1 MASSESRSSDIVT
14 PNGKVSAVWKHFGFR
29 RSDKDQKR
37 ALCKLCANDVS
48 QSGGTTNLWRHL
60 QTWHKK
66 EYDELN
72 PTATDNVPSTSKQQT
87 MDLYVRTVSKYSHDS
102 ERAKKLTSAVCQFV
116 VHDIRPVSV
125 VDNVGFLNL
134 MYEAEPRYVVPC
146 RSTISRRIDDLYV
159 SEKRRVRGDIA
170 SAEFL
175 CCTTDM
181 WTSCSNDGY
190 ISLTCHFITE
200 DFKMS
205 YRNLNTKHFPGTH
218 DHTHICEAI
227 SSVAQDWC
235 INIKRQVVAFT
246 TDNGSNIVKSLKEMS
261 ILHVPCAGHTLNL
274 AVQKAVEVQQVSGP
288 VGRCRLIVAH
298 FSKSRVDSDELKK
311 AQSRFPDIPKHN
323 LIKVCHYILHKQV
336 LTFAN
341 HLEGLII
348 FTNEA
353 QCSQC
358 IHNTTMNIIKP

>member
-48 QSGGTTNLWRHL
+48 QSGPVEQLTCGDIYKPGTRKSTTNLTL
-60 QTWHKK
+60 QPQITCHQQV
-66 EYDELN
+66 N
-72 PTATDNVPSTSKQQT
+72 SKLWIRT
-87 MDLYVRTVSKYSHDS
+87 CIRTVSKYSHDS
-102 ERAKKLTSAVCQFV
+102 ERVKKLTSAVCQFV
-116 VHDIRPVSV
+116 VRDIRPVSV
-125 VDNVGFLNL
+125 VDNVGFLIL
-134 MYEAEPRYVVPC
+134 MYEAEPHYVVPC
-146 RSTISRRIDDLYV
+146 RSTISRRIDDLYM
-159 SEKRRVRGDIA
+159 SEKRHVRGDIA

-190 ISLTCHFITE
+190 ISLTYHFITE

-246 TDNGSNIVKSLKEMS
+246 TDNGSNL
-261 ILHVPCAGHTLNL
+261 
-274 AVQKAVEVQQVSGP
+274 
-288 VGRCRLIVAH
+288 
-298 FSKSRVDSDELKK
+298 
-311 AQSRFPDIPKHN
+311 
-323 LIKVCHYILHKQV
+323 
-336 LTFAN
+336 
-341 HLEGLII
+341 
-348 FTNEA
+348 
-353 QCSQC
+353 
-358 IHNTTMNIIKP
+358 